1 MGECNDRVPEGSAS
15 TYDFWTR
22 RHYLV
27 ATVGIAALSGCAG
40 GGDGGEGDTETA
52 ERTTEPTREA
62 EEAEGAEAE
71 EDGDAEEDEDEELPE
86 GVSREEFDHGPVPD
100 VYTSATSIGGE
111 RRNPDALLTKSDVQF
126 SEYDEALENA
136 AHQPGRCCANC
147 HEYIIDRNG
156 DEFGACVAV
165 EGYIDGAD
173 WCTVWEEL
181 PEPAVPEGLSE
192 EELATAEVPEA
203 YRTASSQGGEE
214 RIPDD
219 LFTQKDVMLTE
230 SVDAI
235 AEGTAPPGQS
245 CGNCAEFIPD
255 QNGDSWGACA
265 KVEGYVAVEDW
276 CTVWEHISE
285 ELRET

>member
-1 MGECNDRVPEGSAS
+1 MRDRDSGVSDRFES
-15 TYDFWTR
+15 TYDFWSR
-22 RHYLV
+22 RHYLL
-27 ATVGIAALSGCAG
+27 ATVGIAALSGCTGGGG
-40 GGDGGEGDTETA
+40 GGDGETETETETEGA
-52 ERTTEPTREA
+52 DQATEPTSDVEDD
-62 EEAEGAEAE
+62 E
-71 EDGDAEEDEDEELPE
+71 EDDEDEELPE
-86 GVSREEFDHGPVPD
+86 GVSREEFDRGPVPD
-100 VYTSATSIGGE
+100 VYASATSIGGE

-126 SEYDEALENA
+126 AEYDEALENS

-147 HEYIIDRNG
+147 HEYVIDMNG

-181 PEPAVPEGLSE
+181 PEPNAPEGLSE
-192 EELATAEVPEA
+192 AEVPTAEVPEA

-214 RIPDD
+214 RVPDD
-219 LFTQKDVMLTE
+219 LFTQAEVMLTE

-235 AEGTAPPGQS
+235 AAGTAPPGQS

-276 CTVWEHISE
+276 CNVWEHITA
-285 ELRET
+285 EL

>member
-1 MGECNDRVPEGSAS
+1 MRDRDSGVSERSAS
-15 TYDFWTR
+15 IYDFWSR
-22 RHYLV
+22 RHYLI
-27 ATVGIAALSGCAG
+27 ATVGIAALSGCTG
-40 GGDGGEGDTETA
+40 GGGGGQGEPETA
-52 ERTTEPTREA
+52 DRATEPTRTVD
-62 EEAEGAEAE
+62 
-71 EDGDAEEDEDEELPE
+71 EDGADDEDEDEDEAEELPE
-86 GVSREEFDHGPVPD
+86 GVSREEFDHGPVPA
-100 VYTSATSIGGE
+100 VYASATSIGGE
-111 RRNPDALLTKSDVQF
+111 VRNPDALLTKSDVQF
-126 SEYDEALENA
+126 SEYDEALENS

-147 HEYIIDRNG
+147 HEYIIDTNG

-181 PEPAVPEGLSE
+181 PEPNVPEGLSE
-192 EELATAEVPEA
+192 AELPTAEIPEA

-214 RIPDD
+214 RVPDG
-219 LFTQKDVMLTE
+219 LMTQEEVMLTE

-235 AEGTAPPGQS
+235 AAGTAPPGQS

-285 ELRET
+285 EL